1 MTQCNRAPAIKNAA
15 GYVEGTLTVSEAEQF
30 EDHYWNCPACLS
42 YLQALEAVG
51 DELAREPVPQ
61 IAPVQRKPVF
71 AWPVLVWTLGPVAA
85 VAVITVM
92 SIRMLSPHPAQ
103 PLQAHTN
110 PANSAQPSAP
120 AQAVH
125 SSPAQEAATQLA
137 DLSLPAF
144 VIPNLRG
151 ASMEGHFKQGMTA
164 YGQGNCR
171 DALTALAQVPA
182 EDKQERKAQ
191 LYAGLCQMQ
200 EGELAAAASS
210 LHKVVDAGDS
220 QQLELALYY
229 LAQIQ
234 LDRNDPAGAHR
245 LLERTISLQ
254 GDLEP
259 RARLQDQK
267 VLALVDKDRESG
279 TRYTDSK

>member
-30 EDHYWNCPACLS
+30 EDHYWNCPACLA
-42 YLQALEAVG
+42 YLQAIEAVG

-61 IAPVQRKPVF
+61 IAPVPRKPLF

-85 VAVITVM
+85 AAVITVM
-92 SIRMLSPHPAQ
+92 SFRMLSPHPAL
-103 PLQAHTN
+103 PSQALNN
-110 PANSAQPSAP
+110 PANSGQPSASP
-120 AQAVH
+120 QTVR
-125 SSPAQEAATQLA
+125 SSPAQQAATQLA

-144 VIPNLRG
+144 VMPTLRG
-151 ASMEGHFKQGMTA
+151 ASMEAHFKQGMTA

-171 DALTALAQVPA
+171 DSLAALAQVPV
-182 EDKQERKAQ
+182 EDKQERKAH
-191 LYAGLCQMQ
+191 LYSGLCLMH
-200 EGELAAAASS
+200 ERELAAAASS

-234 LDRNDPAGAHR
+234 LDRNDLAGAHR
-245 LLERTISLQ
+245 FLVRTISLQ
-254 GDLEP
+254 GDMEQ

-267 VLALVDKDRESG
+267 VLALIDKERDGG
-279 TRYTDSK
+279 TGHTGSK